1 MKVSLIC
8 TVKNEEST
16 IEELLESI
24 IAQTKP
30 PDEVIIVDGGSTDNT
45 LKILR
50 RYKEKLS
57 NLRIIEKPGAN
68 IAQGRN
74 IAIKAARNEII
85 ASTDAGCVLDKRWL
99 EEITKPFKEGADV
112 VAGGYRPLAKN
123 EFEYFQGL
131 VVAPS
136 LERIFKSV
144 ARMSSRSIAF
154 KKECWEK
161 AGGYPEDTY
170 TGEDTLFNL
179 RMREKGCRFAFAP
192 NAIVFWRMRPSW
204 SAFAKQFYLYG
215 LGDGRTRNVFK
226 MKANLALVAGFMA
239 YMASVLGTFLINS
252 LYSILLLLIP
262 VIYSLLC
269 GVTYFAKTKKPS
281 ALYYIPL
288 LILVKRIS
296 YIAGVYRG
304 LIG

>member
-1 MKVSLIC
+1 M
-8 TVKNEEST
+8 
-16 IEELLESI
+16 
-24 IAQTKP
+24 AQTRP

-74 IAIKAARNEII
+74 IAIEAASNEII

-99 EEITKPFKEGADV
+99 EEITKPFKEGAEV
-112 VAGGYRPLAKN
+112 VVGGYRPLAKN
-123 EFEYFQGL
+123 DFEYFQGL

-154 KKECWEK
+154 KKECWKK

-179 RMREKGCRFAFAP
+179 RMKEKGCRFAFAP

-204 SAFAKQFYLYG
+204 RAFAKQFYLYG

-226 MKANLALVAGFMA
+226 MKANLVLIIGFIV
-239 YMASVLGTFLINS
+239 YLSIILGILFVNP
-252 LYSILLLLIP
+252 LYSLILAMTSI
-262 VIYSLLC
+262 IYSLLY
-269 GVTYFAKTKKPS
+269 GAIYFAKTKKPS

-296 YIAGVYRG
+296 YIAGAYRG